1 MDYYLAHLFPSLP
14 GADIL
19 RVNNSDPAAVEA
31 LPVRNDDGSVVVML
45 VNCQVRSSAD
55 NNGPGVPRTVMLDV
69 SALGSFAS
77 ATQVSI
83 DATTDATRGPVHIE
97 LAAAPQMQL
106 TLNGYGVT
114 FLRFNGAKPQFA
126 PTGVVNA
133 ASYQGSGVSPGEI
146 VAIFG
151 TALGPATLAGAQI
164 SSPHFLDNTLAGARV
179 YFDGISAP
187 LVYSSARQMSAI
199 VPYEVAGKAS
209 TQLQV
214 EYLGALSDPVT
225 VPVAVAVPGLFTK
238 DFSGTGQGSILN
250 QDESPN
256 TAANPAARGS
266 FVSLYA
272 TGEGETNPGGIAGM
286 VGGEKL
292 PKPRLPVTATIGGVS
307 AEVTYAGGASGLVAG
322 AMQIYV
328 RVPAS
333 IPPGRATPVQISV
346 GNASSQAGVTL
357 AVQ

>member
-146 VAIFG
+146 
-151 TALGPATLAGAQI
+151 
-164 SSPHFLDNTLAGARV
+164 
-179 YFDGISAP
+179 
-187 LVYSSARQMSAI
+187 AI